1 MQMNFEIKKAETIHN
16 YKKVDDVAIEKN
28 NYEREIRKI
37 EKENESLTKEL
48 IDMQHHWKNIT
59 SSDINTT
66 GKKQIDYDE
75 SPHQIYLQCTVKKNQ
90 KLNSNI

>member
-1 MQMNFEIKKAETIHN
+1 MYSLVECVFDATTYDVLKDYKYDKISKSY

-66 GKKQIDYDE
+66 GKK
-75 SPHQIYLQCTVKKNQ
+75 TN
-90 KLNSNI
+90 